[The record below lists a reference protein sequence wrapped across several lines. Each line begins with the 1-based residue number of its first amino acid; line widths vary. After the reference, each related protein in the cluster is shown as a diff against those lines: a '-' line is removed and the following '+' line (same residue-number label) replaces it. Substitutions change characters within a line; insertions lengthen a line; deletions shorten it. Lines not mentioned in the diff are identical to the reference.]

1 MIAHHNF
8 LRRHLNAQSLIHCPG
23 ESMKRLLYASSTLLL
38 IISIVFAN
46 PGIVLASEGD
56 GGHGLEVEINGYHV
70 TLSSENDW
78 VKGENIIVVTLEDSM
93 GMPVSNAD
101 VNILIAPKVN
111 EHVEEDTH
119 GGEEQSHN
127 SMPGMD
133 MGEPEPE
140 PETSI
145 PSAHDEETIEPV
157 AMSESHE
164 HGVYVLETHLESSG
178 AHEVQ
183 VFFHGNGEML
193 QADFIVDVPG
203 MASKTIVLWSF
214 LVVNIGLVASASVL
228 KKQSITVKGK

>member
-1 MIAHHNF
+1 
-8 LRRHLNAQSLIHCPG
+8 
-23 ESMKRLLYASSTLLL
+23 MKRLIHASSTLLL

-46 PGIVLASEGD
+46 PGTVLASEGD

-78 VKGENIIVVTLEDSM
+78 VKGENIILVTLEDSM

-101 VNILIAPKVN
+101 VEILIAPKVD

-119 GGEEQSHN
+119 GAEEQSPN

-133 MGEPEPE
+133 MGEPE
-140 PETSI
+140 TSTL
-145 PSAHDEETIEPV
+145 PAHDEETIEPV
-157 AMSESHE
+157 AMTESHE

-183 VFFHGNGEML
+183 VFFHVNGEML
-193 QADFIVDVPG
+193 EVDFIVDVPG
-203 MASKTIVLWSF
+203 MASKTIVLWGF
-214 LVVNIGLVASASVL
+214 LVVNIGLVASASLL
-228 KKQSITVKGK
+228 KKQPITLKGK